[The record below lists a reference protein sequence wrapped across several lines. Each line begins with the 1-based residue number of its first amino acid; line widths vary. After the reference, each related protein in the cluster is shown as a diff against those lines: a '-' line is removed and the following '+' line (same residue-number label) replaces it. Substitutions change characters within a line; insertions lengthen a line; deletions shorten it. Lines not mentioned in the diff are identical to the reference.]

1 MAKYTVKMSCGHE
14 EMVELLGKNAD
25 RQGLIENLKIALHR
39 AFFCCSNF
47 LFEYVYFSEKIL
59 LDSKEKTL

>member
-25 RQGLIENLKIALHR
+25 RQRKIEYFESSGLYGRTGKIR
-39 AFFCCSNF
+39 RFN
-47 LFEYVYFSEKIL
+47 
-59 LDSKEKTL
+59 